1 MRLINKL
8 AAVILASSY
17 SSLTCFAQ
25 QGTQTTALIPEIL
38 PSLALSA
45 LESTREAQKT
55 KLDTKLGSDGIL
67 IYRVIVNSDGSI
79 LRTEK
84 ISGDSDL
91 QAVADPFVSG
101 WHFKEVDV
109 GGSASSWRSFI
120 GVCFFRDGDYMLPC
134 YLPQGQTNE
143 KTSDTLPTRLFL
155 VGNARGNYYNFP
167 PLHRKKG
174 ARLERPPLVR
184 QLGTTGEVVL
194 DVVVALDGRVSE
206 ATGIKGPALLLGAT
220 VRAVRSWRFTPVTFL
235 GKPVEVQLRFSVL
248 YGRDD

>member
-1 MRLINKL
+1 MRFINKL
-8 AAVILASSY
+8 ARVILASFY
-17 SSLTCFAQ
+17 SSLTCFAE
-25 QGTQTTALIPEIL
+25 QGTQTTAPIPEIL

-45 LESTREAQKT
+45 LESSRKAQKS
-55 KLDTKLGSDGIL
+55 KLDTKLPSDTIL

-91 QAVADPFVSG
+91 HAVADPFVSG
-101 WHFKEVDV
+101 WHFKEVDIN
-109 GGSASSWRSFI
+109 GSASSWRSFI

-134 YLPQGQTNE
+134 YLPQAETND

-155 VGNARGNYYNFP
+155 LGNAGGNYYNFP
-167 PLHRKKG
+167 PLHKKKG
-174 ARLERPPLVR
+174 AGLERPPLVR

-194 DVVVALDGRVSE
+194 DVVVALDGRVSKV
-206 ATGIKGPALLLGAT
+206 TGIKGPSLLLGAT
-220 VRAVRSWRFTPVTFL
+220 AQAVRSWRFAPVTFL

-248 YGRDD
+248 